1 MNHCLAGILFDLD
14 ETLLDRSGTLQRYA
28 AVLFS
33 DFENSARI
41 GFDEFD
47 RLVTELDDHGVTP
60 REAFFAGLADAAFP
74 DIAAKALEDHFYAHA
89 WSNPIPFPGVV
100 DCLTEF
106 RAKGIPT
113 GIVTNGGIRSQSA
126 KIRNSGVGSLVDAY
140 LISEEFGIRKPEP
153 EIFLHISEFLQ
164 IDPARSWFV
173 GDDPVRISLEHRAW
187 GSGRFGWKDTCLG
200 QLTIES
206 ATISRPVKCQRLPLS
221 CSLLPNKLLQR
232 AVRDKVPKASP
243 GHAAAELR
251 R

>member
-60 REAFFAGLADAAFP
+60 REAFFAGLADTAFP

-173 GDDPVRISLEHRAW
+173 GDDPVADIVGASSVGFRTVWLERHLPWPANHRKCYDLKA
-187 GSGRFGWKDTCLG
+187 G
-200 QLTIES
+200 QVSEVAS
-206 ATISRPVKCQRLPLS
+206 E
-221 CSLLPNKLLQR
+221 LLI
-232 AVRDKVPKASP
+232 
-243 GHAAAELR
+243 AA
-251 R
+251 